1 MKLRLKVDLEFDT
14 EQLTPLLKVIDRRT
28 RSMIKEFEEVVM
40 EEAYVSSIRST
51 MKTGTIEIIR
61 ISDDHTT

>member
-1 MKLRLKVDLEFDT
+1 MKLRLKVNLEFDT

-40 EEAYVSSIRST
+40 EEAYVSSVCST

-61 ISDDHTT
+61 VSDEEG